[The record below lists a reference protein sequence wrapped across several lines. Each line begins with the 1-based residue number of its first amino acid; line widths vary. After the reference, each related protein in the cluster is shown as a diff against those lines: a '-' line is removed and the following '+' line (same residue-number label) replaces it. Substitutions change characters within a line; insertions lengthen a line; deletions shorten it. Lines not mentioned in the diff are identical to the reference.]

1 MTRRPRLGVDG
12 RELRPGVRTG
22 IRRYLAEVLRAA
34 SRAGWSCVVYGDAS
48 TVVDEALPGV
58 ATRVLPGRCTQVWDQ
73 VRLPRALREDGATVF
88 LSPYYHIE
96 ARFFVPVLPFLLP
109 FVAAGALWVAG
120 ALVAERRAG
129 AVALGLTLV
138 VGLAALPGALRPVLR
153 PDPGAG
159 LYPEAARWVAATQPV
174 GAAGRRRAETMFGQA
189 GHDVAV
195 ERVYR
200 EVIRAS

>member
-73 VRLPRALREDGATVF
+73 VRLPRALREDGATIF
-88 LSPYYHIE
+88 LSPYCHIE

-109 FVAAGALWVAG
+109 FVAAGAGGVPEIVVHGETSL
-120 ALVAERRAG
+120 LVPPADRGR
-129 AVALGLTLV
+129 
-138 VGLAALPGALRPVLR
+138 
-153 PDPGAG
+153 
-159 LYPEAARWVAATQPV
+159 AARL
-174 GAAGRRRAETMFGQA
+174 GSAGRRRAETMFGQA
-189 GHDVAV
+189 GHAVAV